1 MTRRRRTANPIF
13 QRPLTTAELTKQ
25 VAAPK
30 TRYVRCFR
38 CGTTGTQHGGLH
50 KVEDGWYEC
59 NNAVKC
65 EKFAAI
71 WASKKE
77 RKDDN

>member
-25 VAAPK
+25 PIAQE
-30 TRYVRCFR
+30 TRFIKCHR

-50 KVEDGWYEC
+50 KVDDGWYEC
-59 NNAVKC
+59 NNLVEC
-65 EKFAAI
+65 EEFARV
-71 WASKKE
+71 WASRKK
-77 RKDDN
+77 KGT